1 MRIVFIVD
9 SETLGQVPSDSAQPC
24 WACVVGVR
32 GVQDPRIP
40 RVDLTRVGWA
50 YAQNTPNSG
59 STAAVFE
66 HEIGRRRVRSLFTKQ
81 LLYH

>member
-1 MRIVFIVD
+1 MRIAFIVA
-9 SETLGQVPSDSAQPC
+9 SGTLGQALGDSAQPC

-32 GVQDPRIP
+32 GVHDSRMP

-50 YAQNTPNSG
+50 YARNTPNIGSG
-59 STAAVFE
+59 AAVFE

>member
-1 MRIVFIVD
+1 MRSVCIVA
-9 SETLGQVPSDSAQPC
+9 SETLGQAPGDSAQPC

-32 GVQDPRIP
+32 GVHDPRMLGA
-40 RVDLTRVGWA
+40 DSTRVGWA

-66 HEIGRRRVRSLFTKQ
+66 HEIDRWHVRSLFTKQ

>member
-1 MRIVFIVD
+1 MRIVFIVA
-9 SETLGQVPSDSAQPC
+9 SGILGQALGDSAQPS

-32 GVQDPRIP
+32 GVQDPRML
-40 RVDLTRVGWA
+40 RADSTRVGWA
-50 YAQNTPNSG
+50 YAQNTPNNG
-59 STAAVFE
+59 SRAAVFE